1 MRIAI
6 VHEIIQEFAPPARA
20 LIEILRL
27 RPKEFES
34 QHIASWNVDV
44 DTDCRIREGRD
55 AFGNPTQT
63 IDNEGSLSRIVI
75 VARGEVDT
83 FDTAALLRG
92 GEPERFPAEVFL
104 RDSDLTI
111 ADAAIRDFALK
122 TVKPAKT
129 ILDRPH
135 FLMRGLSEIVE
146 FAADAAPAPAPA
158 VFKRKTGSAQDL
170 AHVFIAAARAAGIP
184 ARCVSGYLA
193 PEKAGE
199 TARPHAWAEAF
210 VEGLGWIG
218 FDPSICLCMHDG
230 HVRVASAL
238 DYLGCAPVRLP
249 PMTFATRTETVG
261 VKVAQAMGQRQA

>member
-6 VHEIIQEFAPPARA
+6 VHEIVQEFSPPARA
-20 LIEILRL
+20 LMEILRL
-27 RPKEFES
+27 RPKDFES
-34 QHIASWNVDV
+34 QNIASWNVDV

-55 AFGNPTQT
+55 TFGNLTQT
-63 IDNEGSLSRIVI
+63 IDSEGATTRIVI

-83 FDTAALLRG
+83 FDTAGVLRG
-92 GEPERFPAEVFL
+92 GEAERFPIDVFL
-104 RDSDLTI
+104 RDTDLTT
-111 ADAAIRDFALK
+111 ADTAIRDFATK

-135 FLMRGLSEIVE
+135 YLMRALNEAME
-146 FAADAAPAPAPA
+146 FAPDAEPVAAAA
-158 VFKRKTGSAQDL
+158 ALKRKKGSARDL
-170 AHVFIAAARAAGIP
+170 AHVFITAARTVGIP

-193 PEKAGE
+193 PEKPGE
-199 TARPHAWAEAF
+199 IAHPHAWAEAY

-238 DYLGCAPVRLP
+238 DYLGCAPVRMP
-249 PMTFATRTETVG
+249 PMTFGTRSEAVSIKPT
-261 VKVAQAMGQRQA
+261 QAMGQRQA